1 MKNPPKNRSREIQLR
16 ILGMQPEYTVRPSIT
31 LNGLYAAKVLKIILE
46 KGGNIGRIQ
55 TELLLNIGCTQC

>member
-1 MKNPPKNRSREIQLR
+1 
-16 ILGMQPEYTVRPSIT
+16 MQPEYTVRPSIT

-46 KGGNIGRIQ
+46 KGGNIGRIP